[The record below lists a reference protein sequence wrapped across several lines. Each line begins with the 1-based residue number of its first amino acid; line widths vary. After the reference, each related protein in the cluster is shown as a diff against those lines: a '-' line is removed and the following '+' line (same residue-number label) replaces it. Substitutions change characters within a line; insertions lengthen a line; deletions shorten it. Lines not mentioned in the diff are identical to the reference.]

1 MHLYPMLPND
11 AGPGGLGNRDDKWP
25 SRKFL
30 PLLTISSKS
39 TYQVNT
45 PWFRR
50 RVLGAAQTLSLNT
63 TLALSNL
70 LRVLEAKI
78 YRSFS

>member
-1 MHLYPMLPND
+1 MTFEEIP
-11 AGPGGLGNRDDKWP
+11 
-25 SRKFL
+25 
-30 PLLTISSKS
+30 PLLTVSSKS

-45 PWFRR
+45 PQFGRL
-50 RVLGAAQTLSLNT
+50 VLGTAHTLVLNT

-78 YRSFS
+78 YPFFSSTPFNNY